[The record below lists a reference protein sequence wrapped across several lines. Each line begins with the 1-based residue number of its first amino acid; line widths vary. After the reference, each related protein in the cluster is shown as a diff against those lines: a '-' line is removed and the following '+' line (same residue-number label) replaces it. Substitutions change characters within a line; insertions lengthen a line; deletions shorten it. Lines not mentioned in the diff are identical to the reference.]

1 MEPTSETVN
10 PLRTQTIVRIVIV
23 INVREVNAYGSVR
36 DPRWLSRLVRGGGG
50 GSNIAWIH
58 VIRSP
63 VLLLLRRGMTTECA
77 APRMD
82 TCDWQPK

>member
-1 MEPTSETVN
+1 MVQCAIPD
-10 PLRTQTIVRIVIV
+10 
-23 INVREVNAYGSVR
+23 GSL
-36 DPRWLSRLVRGGGG
+36 DWYEGGGG